1 MPFVNRIRLPLYL
14 KTPQFPTEANRF
26 RKSNGE
32 SQTLSVTIRKQYN
45 VQTDYMGELTHQR
58 LVIALNHD
66 NVTIEGDKYVGGVTV
81 DSDYEIQWP
90 DWLDYPLG
98 QGTVKIQVTPFDMT
112 NSNCQTC
119 EEATQL
125 SLVDDDAGEIAEG
138 AAAEVGVYGNDSIC
152 CFPITAEIVSFA
164 SGYLDSAT
172 IDEATGIATLTAKN
186 PVASVGSIVLATY
199 RVTCPDGSYDE
210 ADIYGSIAGSEPAC
224 EQPAD
229 FDAVVFSSP
238 PSPYTA
244 TITWGTPAVP
254 PGSGYEWILYIA
266 SDLGTPVDTGVTA
279 INEIELTGL
288 DPATDYVI
296 SVRSVCSEGVY
307 SPYTDVEFTT
317 PASGVSDCGKF
328 TIAADDGGVFT
339 EAYDYSY
346 MDCEGVIRNKVIIN
360 LQSIILCLLTDEND
374 IPVYFETPNP
384 DVVTYSYI
392 EPC

>member
-1 MPFVNRIRLPLYL
+1 MPFANRIRLPLYL

-32 SQTLSVTIRKQYN
+32 THTISVTIRKNYN

-66 NVTIEGDKYVGGVTV
+66 NVTIEGDKYVGGVVV

-90 DWLDYPLG
+90 EFLDYPLG

-138 AAAEVGVYGNDSIC
+138 TSAEVGVYGNDSIC
-152 CFPITAEIVSFA
+152 CFPVTAEIVSFA

-172 IDEATGIATLTAKN
+172 IDEATGLVTLTTKN

-210 ADIYGSIAGSEPAC
+210 AYIYGSITGSEPEC
-224 EQPAD
+224 EQPSE
-229 FDAVVFSSP
+229 FDLPVYSLP
-238 PSPYTA
+238 PAPYDV
-244 TITWGTPAVP
+244 TINWASPAVP
-254 PGSGYEWILYIA
+254 PASGYEWILYNA
-266 SDLGTPVDTGVTA
+266 ADLGTPLDSGTTA
-279 INEIELTGL
+279 INQIDLTGV
-288 DPATDYVI
+288 AGGTDYII
-296 SVRSVCSEGVY
+296 SIRSVCSEGVY
-307 SPYTDVEFTT
+307 SPYTNFAFTT
-317 PASGVSDCGKF
+317 PASGIEDCGRF

-346 MDCEGVIRNKVIIN
+346 MDCEGVIRNKLIIN
-360 LQSIILCLLTDEND
+360 LQSIILCLLMDND
-374 IPVYFETPNP
+374 NIPIYFETPNP